1 MSVDSFGFWLE
12 SQSKSASVDALID
25 LSYEHLVVPDGGTI
39 VVEAA
44 AGFVYNGFN
53 GEEVFD
59 FAGNFSRVTSP
70 NMTFTPKPIIIT

>member
-1 MSVDSFGFWLE
+1 
-12 SQSKSASVDALID
+12 
-25 LSYEHLVVPDGGTI
+25 

-59 FAGNFSRVTSP
+59 FAGNFSRVTNS